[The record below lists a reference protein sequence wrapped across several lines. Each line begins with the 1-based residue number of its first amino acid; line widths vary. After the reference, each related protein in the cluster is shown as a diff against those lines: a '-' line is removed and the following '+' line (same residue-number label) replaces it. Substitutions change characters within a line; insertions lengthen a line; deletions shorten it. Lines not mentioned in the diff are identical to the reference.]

1 VSQNRAAVHLKPG
14 RSTVMTFLRLL
25 RSWGPTADRM
35 VRLAAPKGVL
45 TIEILPAGP
54 DGAPP
59 KMPSPLSPAYA
70 VLSVDIA
77 RARLATELLTLR
89 TRRLTAPLR
98 LPRVLFLYLRLRQA
112 TTLANAIA
120 VSAAAQHATGL
131 DRLAK

>member
-1 VSQNRAAVHLKPG
+1 
-14 RSTVMTFLRLL
+14 MTFLRLL
-25 RSWGPTADRM
+25 RKWDHTADRM
-35 VRLAAPKGVL
+35 VRLAAPKGFL

-77 RARLATELLTLR
+77 RARLAAELLTLR

-98 LPRVLFLYLRLRQA
+98 LPRVFLLYLRLRQA

-120 VSAAAQHATGL
+120 VSEAAQEAAGRDRRAT
-131 DRLAK
+131 